1 LRRDEN
7 YHQKWEYVRANPV
20 RAGLV
25 KDAEEWNYQGA
36 LNYLP
41 W

>member
-1 LRRDEN
+1 M
-7 YHQKWEYVRANPV
+7 EYVRANPV

-25 KDAEEWNYQGA
+25 TQPEEWLYQGV
-36 LNYLP
+36 LNELI